1 MPHGVSS
8 WNCELQ
14 ILGDKGRLWTMDCG
28 LWTVVDSPRGGRP
41 GRVVL
46 CRVLHFI
53 VSEIVRLRL
62 AVFFWVRSF
71 A

>member
-28 LWTVVDSPRGGRP
+28 LWTVVDPPRGGRP
-41 GRVVL
+41 GRVVSCPTFHCL
-46 CRVLHFI
+46 RN
-53 VSEIVRLRL
+53 SET
-62 AVFFWVRSF
+62 
-71 A
+71 

>member
-1 MPHGVSS
+1 
-8 WNCELQ
+8 
-14 ILGDKGRLWTMDCG
+14 MDYG
-28 LWTVVDSPRGGRP
+28 LWTVVDPPRGRP

-46 CRVLHFI
+46 CRVLHFV

-62 AVFFWVRSF
+62 AVFFLVRSF